1 MVEAIRL
8 LIKPNDLPQ
17 VGIDAKGIITIY
29 FLYRMLN
36 VDLLGIFDLSVHI
49 EDENFP
55 ELATALGDTV
65 NATQALVTKFV
76 QLGGGSWSQALQSDA
91 FVGCQKAQTEVFI

>member
-1 MVEAIRL
+1 

-17 VGIDAKGIITIY
+17 VSIDAKGIITIY
-29 FLYRMLN
+29 FFYYRRLN
-36 VDLLGIFDLSVHI
+36 IDLLDIFDLSVHI
-49 EDENFP
+49 EDENIP